1 MPENRNKHVD
11 DDYNNN
17 GDHKNEANCLVTN
30 TQSINVPAMQFLLS
44 H

>member
-1 MPENRNKHVD
+1 MSENRNKHAD
-11 DDYNNN
+11 DDNN